1 MPDKI
6 RQQAMLLVQLKEV
19 CYGLQGE
26 YEVVNVMSQAL
37 HAVECHVHVR
47 VAFTRSNQRTTVL
60 SFSHATTIS

>member
-47 VAFTRSNQRTTVL
+47 VAFTQGNQRTTVL